1 MIRKHIIFHGS
12 VQGVGFRYRARH
24 AADMYRCTGW
34 ARNEYDGTVSMEIQG
49 EEEAIDRVIMAIEAG
64 SFVRIENME
73 VKRMELVE
81 GESGFR
87 TR

>member
-1 MIRKHIIFHGS
+1 
-12 VQGVGFRYRARH
+12 
-24 AADMYRCTGW
+24 
-34 ARNEYDGTVSMEIQG
+34 MEIQG
-49 EEEAIDRVIMAIEAG
+49 EEEAIDHVIMAIEAG